1 MSALGA
7 PPGFRQPKS
16 RRLVCSTEY
25 QSVIAQDCRSKDA
38 LFVVYAYGNGRQF
51 GRLGVTVSRRVSL
64 RAVERNRI
72 KRAIRES
79 FRHQQ
84 EILVGLDIVTIAR
97 GATKGIET
105 NQLFVSLEAHWRRVD
120 RQCRSESS

>member
-1 MSALGA
+1 MSAAGA
-7 PPGFRQPKS
+7 PAFRFPKS

-25 QSVIAQDCRSKDA
+25 QSVISHGCRSKDR
-38 LFVVYAYGNGRQF
+38 LFVVYAYGKGRQL
-51 GRLGVTVSRRVSL
+51 GRLGVTVSRRVAP

-84 EILVGLDIVTIAR
+84 KILVGLDIVTIAR
-97 GATKGIET
+97 GATRGIET
-105 NQLFVSLEAHWRRVD
+105 KQLLVSLEGHWRRVD
-120 RQCRSESS
+120 QQCRCASS